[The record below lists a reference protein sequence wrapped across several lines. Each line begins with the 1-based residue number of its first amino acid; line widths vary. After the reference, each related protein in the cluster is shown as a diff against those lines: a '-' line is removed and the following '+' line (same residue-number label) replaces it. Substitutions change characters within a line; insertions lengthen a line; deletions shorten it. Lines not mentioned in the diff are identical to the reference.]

1 MMPSVCVQNFCKT
14 MANDTTDMSLERG
27 WRVRHI
33 GVKKWGAHGDGGR
46 GNEGRVP
53 QPHPIHGDSLETKNE
68 VVPLSYE
75 KKPRYENVK
84 SFKIFSYFFLL
95 DL

>member
-1 MMPSVCVQNFCKT
+1 MGS
-14 MANDTTDMSLERG
+14 G
-27 WRVRHI
+27 
-33 GVKKWGAHGDGGR
+33 

-53 QPHPIHGDSLETKNE
+53 QPRPIHGDSLETKNE